1 MSIWGNLVGGFIG
14 FSFAGPIGALIGSVI
29 GGKISSA
36 RRGGFQQSFAQSQQI
51 FAISLVILTAKLAKA
66 DGHVSKEELIAIK
79 QKLKVPDNE
88 IDQVGK
94 IFNKAKE
101 DSLGYEPYA
110 KQIAQIYQNKPAV
123 LDEVINILFYI
134 AEADGKVSNS
144 ELAMIKNIAQ
154 IFNLTDIQFEG
165 IKESRKGSDKLNP
178 YIVLG
183 CTSKDDFATIR
194 KKYLQLSKEHH
205 PDALISKG
213 VPKEV
218 IEEKED
224 GDYLDIGFNGT
235 LGWGSNWGGG
245 GAGNYYANIDVS
257 QLDITGTGAWELYAH
272 NSAFSVSSFSMDVV
286 LNNLNMPAP
295 ATLALLAVAG
305 FTTRRRR
312 S

>member
-1 MSIWGNLVGGFIG
+1 MSIWGSLVGGFIG

-29 GGKISSA
+29 GGKVSSA

-66 DGHVSKEELIAIK
+66 DGHVSKEELVAIK

-110 KQIAQIYQNKPAV
+110 QQIAQIYQNNPAV

-144 ELAMIKNIAQ
+144 EVTMIKNISRT
-154 IFNLTDIQFEG
+154 FGLSDIQFEG

-178 YIVLG
+178 YVVLG
-183 CTSKDDFATIR
+183 CTSKDDFVTIR

-213 VPKEV
+213 VPREV
-218 IEEKED
+218 IEESKKKMRA
-224 GDYLDIGFNGT
+224 I
-235 LGWGSNWGGG
+235 
-245 GAGNYYANIDVS
+245 
-257 QLDITGTGAWELYAH
+257 
-272 NSAFSVSSFSMDVV
+272 NSAFDKIEKMQ
-286 LNNLNMPAP
+286 N
-295 ATLALLAVAG
+295 
-305 FTTRRRR
+305 
-312 S
+312 

>member
-14 FSFAGPIGALIGSVI
+14 FSFAGPIGALIGSII

-36 RRGGFQQSFAQSQQI
+36 RKGGFQQSFAQSQQI

-66 DGHVSKEELIAIK
+66 DGQVSKEELIAIK
-79 QKLKVPDNE
+79 EKLKIPDHE

-110 KQIAQIYQNKPAV
+110 KQIAQIYRSNPAV

-134 AEADGKVSNS
+134 AEADGKVSDS

-165 IKESRKGSDKLNP
+165 IKESRRGSDKLNP

-183 CTSKDDFATIR
+183 CTSNDDFATIR
-194 KKYLQLSKEHH
+194 KRYLQLSKEHH

-213 VPKEV
+213 VPQEV
-218 IEEKED
+218 IEESKKKMRA
-224 GDYLDIGFNGT
+224 I
-235 LGWGSNWGGG
+235 
-245 GAGNYYANIDVS
+245 
-257 QLDITGTGAWELYAH
+257 
-272 NSAFSVSSFSMDVV
+272 NSAFDKIEKMQ
-286 LNNLNMPAP
+286 A
-295 ATLALLAVAG
+295 
-305 FTTRRRR
+305 
-312 S
+312 

>member
-14 FSFAGPIGALIGSVI
+14 FSFAGPIGALIGSII

-51 FAISLVILTAKLAKA
+51 FVISLVILTAKLAKA
-66 DGHVSKEELIAIK
+66 DGQVSKEELIAIK
-79 QKLKVPDNE
+79 EKLKVPDHE

-110 KQIAQIYQNKPAV
+110 KQIAQIYQNNPAV

-183 CTSKDDFATIR
+183 CTSNDDFATIR
-194 KKYLQLSKEHH
+194 KRYLQLSKEHH

-218 IEEKED
+218 IEESKKKMRA
-224 GDYLDIGFNGT
+224 I
-235 LGWGSNWGGG
+235 
-245 GAGNYYANIDVS
+245 
-257 QLDITGTGAWELYAH
+257 
-272 NSAFSVSSFSMDVV
+272 NSAFDKIEKMK
-286 LNNLNMPAP
+286 A
-295 ATLALLAVAG
+295 
-305 FTTRRRR
+305 
-312 S
+312 

>member
-14 FSFAGPIGALIGSVI
+14 FSFAGPIGALIGSII

-66 DGHVSKEELIAIK
+66 DGQVSKEELIAIK
-79 QKLKVPDNE
+79 EKLKIPDHE

-110 KQIAQIYQNKPAV
+110 KQIAQIYRSNPAV

-134 AEADGKVSNS
+134 AEADGNVSDS

-183 CTSKDDFATIR
+183 CTSNDDFATIR

-218 IEEKED
+218 IEESKKKMRA
-224 GDYLDIGFNGT
+224 I
-235 LGWGSNWGGG
+235 
-245 GAGNYYANIDVS
+245 
-257 QLDITGTGAWELYAH
+257 
-272 NSAFSVSSFSMDVV
+272 NSAFDKIEKMQ
-286 LNNLNMPAP
+286 A
-295 ATLALLAVAG
+295 
-305 FTTRRRR
+305 
-312 S
+312 